1 MDSTPST
8 VYTLECE
15 LAVALA
21 ERNQADEKVN
31 ELEAKVVELEGW
43 VEELRAKV
51 REQADLE
58 QWRQAHW
65 EEMKAERQ
73 ALREETKTLR
83 AKLYAKTQ

>member
-1 MDSTPST
+1 MDSTPAVPST
-8 VYTLECE
+8 VYNLECE

-31 ELEAKVVELEGW
+31 ELEAW

-65 EEMKAERQ
+65 EEMKAELQ